1 MKSWKYGSRC
11 KVSHPFHRVSNDSD
25 LDTCQISL
33 IISNNN
39 MEEHF
44 TPCIWSVIPDQNL
57 ENPNK
62 TDQDFFEEEVDKI
75 SAA

>member
-1 MKSWKYGSRC
+1 
-11 KVSHPFHRVSNDSD
+11 
-25 LDTCQISL
+25 
-33 IISNNN
+33 